1 MNYPGKELEM
11 FDKAIFGDI
20 ISIWLLKNLL
30 EKNTRSWSGY
40 RKFYKNL
47 YQRKCGYNFK

>member
-30 EKNTRSWSGY
+30 GKKY
-40 RKFYKNL
+40 
-47 YQRKCGYNFK
+47 